1 MITVKYNSAKFMKEM
16 DNMVNYTLGFIQGV
30 KQGYPSF
37 LRQLGASII
46 EALKQYIDSNARV
59 NPQALHHIYEWNQ
72 IGSPDARLF
81 DLQYNV
87 TGTGLS
93 FSSTFKQSN
102 SIKDGSKVPFYDKAK
117 IMENGIPVTIVP
129 KNKVLVFEEDGQEI
143 FVSKP
148 ITVQNPGGNVQGE
161 YERVF
166 DSFFNRYFT
175 QAFLQST
182 GITTYLSNPQDF
194 YASFPAA
201 KRGGR
206 SLGVRVGR
214 QWITKAGAL

>member
-1 MITVKYNSAKFMKEM
+1 MIKVKYNSAKFMKEM
-16 DNMVNYTLGFIQGV
+16 DNMVNYTLGFMQGV

-37 LRQLGASII
+37 LRQLGAASI

-72 IGSPDARLF
+72 VGSPEARLF
-81 DLQYNV
+81 DIQYNV

-93 FSSTFKQSN
+93 FGSTFRQSN
-102 SIKDGSKVPFYDKAK
+102 SIKEGSKVPFYDKAK

-129 KNKVLVFEEDGQEI
+129 KNKVLVFEQDGQEV

-148 ITVQNPGGNVQGE
+148 ITIQNPGGQVQGE
-161 YERVF
+161 YEKVF
-166 DSFFNRYFT
+166 NSFFNRYFT

-182 GITTYLSNPQDF
+182 GIMTYLSNPQDF

-206 SLGVRVGR
+206 ALGVRIGR